1 MNRGCTVL
9 ILICSLIFA
18 ALGRAA
24 DVSLSFSQQPGN
36 RTVGTTFSPAIKVQ
50 ILDGAGNPTN
60 SAATVTLA
68 IGNNPGGGSLT
79 GTTSVAAVAGV
90 ATFTNL
96 KINKAGSGYTL
107 VASSSGLTAATSSAF
122 TLTPGNATHYS
133 LSAPASA
140 TAVASFNVTVTAL
153 DAFENVATG
162 YVGTAKFTVSGNS
175 PGNTA
180 LTNGSVTVS
189 FLIPTPSASASIT
202 ATDTVTSTI
211 TGSTTLAIV
220 PGPTTKFQVF
230 FPSSPTA
237 GTPINVTVN
246 AKDALNNST
255 PAYTGTVRFT
265 STDAT
270 AILPADSVITNGTGV
285 FLATLKIATSA
296 TVTATDVSTP
306 SIKGS
311 TAQVTVRPANPS
323 QLVFVQNPS
332 NVVAGAVVSPSVS
345 VKLLDPYGNATSS
358 NAAVTLAIGTNP
370 AGSSLSGTTTVAA
383 SSGTAT
389 FSTLN
394 LNKSGSEY
402 TLIASSPGVTSA
414 TSTPFSVSPAAA
426 SRLVFDQGPINSS
439 AGTWLTPP
447 VTVRILDSFGNL
459 TPSTTNVAIAIG
471 ANPGSSVLA
480 GMKSVAAVAGTA
492 TFPKL
497 SLDKPGTGYTLSAS
511 SPGLTGVTSGTFNL
525 AASTANRFEVMV
537 FAAPTA
543 GSSYTGSVRVLD
555 SSDNQVTGYSGVVNL
570 DCSDPAAVRPNQ
582 VTVVNGIGSFD
593 ITPKTSGGQNVT
605 AYDDRSTIIGTAL
618 FTVSPST
625 PASLAFSQQPT
636 SATAGAPLSPAVAV
650 SILDAY
656 GNVTRAGLTVS
667 LEIGSNPGGGTL
679 LGTKSQAAVSG
690 VATFPDLNI
699 QTAGSNYT
707 LIATLGSLPT
717 VGSSG
722 FNITPGVG
730 SRIVFG
736 QQPTNCVAGQPFSPV
751 VTARLLDAFGNLTT
765 SSSSVSLYSTGKGS
779 LNSNFSQSLATG
791 TASFTTSYLTEAGPY
806 RLRLQVSGI
815 ADQPFSD
822 PFEVLPGPLLGLS
835 IQGPAF
841 PSVASVGLPIPI
853 TVRALDN
860 WGNFVTAYSGRV
872 HFTCTDSAA
881 VLPPDSQI
889 VNGQTIFPVTF
900 RTAGVQNLIVTDTV
914 KPTLTAQTGS
924 LTVNTDATTK
934 LVITQQPGNSIAGQ
948 RVSPLV
954 RVQTQ
959 DALGNPTNT
968 SVRVT
973 LTLKSNPGG
982 ATLTGAPTL
991 GGTGFV
997 AFNDLYIDKVGTGYT
1012 LEASAIGL
1020 TGTVSAPFNITA
1032 GAASQL
1038 GFLQAPVNT
1047 VAGSSITPAVKVQV
1061 LDDFGNPTAEVKDIT
1076 LAIGSNPAGGTLLG
1090 TKQVASTAGV
1100 STFGNLS
1107 IAKSAPG
1114 YTLTA
1119 SSSGLTSATSP
1130 TFDIV
1135 PGPATQMV
1143 FTQQPGTTV
1152 AGTAIAPA
1160 LTVKLLDAL
1169 GNLTTSTATVT
1180 LGFGTNPGNT
1190 SLTGTTAVAAIGGI
1204 ATFPNVSL
1212 TKVATG
1218 YTLIATSGAL
1228 STTSS
1233 AFDVVAAAAARV
1245 AFTTSPSSAVAGNSI
1260 GTAVVQIQ
1268 DQFGNPRQD
1277 DGSVTLT
1284 ISNNPGGGSL
1294 SGTTTTTTVA
1304 GIATFTEL
1312 SIVKSGT
1319 GYTLR
1324 ASSQGLADGTSA
1336 AFNITPAAA
1345 AKLGFGQQP
1354 SDAVAG
1360 VPFSPAVTV
1369 QVQDAFGNVTPST
1382 ASVQLAIGNNPVGG
1396 TLSGSFT
1403 ASAVGGTATFNTV
1416 NLHKI
1421 GVGYTLTAASSGLTG
1436 ATSNPFTI
1444 THSPVTNFQVVI
1456 PANSIAGV
1464 TVSGTVTALDQFNNF
1479 ASDYAVA
1486 DLRIE
1491 NSQAIGLING
1501 KPFVDFMPMVNG
1513 VASFTA
1519 MFKTRGIQTVTARAN
1534 GFSII
1539 GVANT
1544 TVAAGPAT
1552 EVRVSGS
1559 MANAVAGVTISPAI
1573 AAYIVDQFGNR
1584 TTDTFN
1590 VTLGITTNPV
1600 GGSFTGNLTV
1610 AAVDGIATFPRLWI
1624 EKAGIGYRVSAS
1636 APGVPAGGE
1645 SAAFNITPAA
1655 AHHLAFLQPP
1665 VNTVAGA
1672 SMAPA
1677 VKVQVLDVYNN
1688 QTADARSIAVSIGT
1702 NPAAGILAGTT
1713 SVTSSS
1719 GLSTFSNLSIAKAS
1733 PGYTLTASTSGLTS
1747 ATSAAFEIIPG
1758 PPAQLVFT
1766 QQPGNTVAGVSLAPS
1781 MSVKLLDALGNLT
1794 TSTADVTL
1802 DLVTNPGN
1810 TTLLGATTVAAVG
1823 GVATFPDI
1831 SLTKAATGYA
1841 LRARSAA
1848 LSVTSSTFNIT
1859 SAPPTHLTV
1868 VTDTPTITAGLFL
1881 PYTVTALDAFEN
1893 IATAGYPGG
1902 FIHTCTDPKAT
1913 LPESRF
1919 LLAKGVGHFNAVLK
1933 TGGPQTITVSPVGFS
1948 SISATSNVVTVE
1960 PLSNLYI
1967 TDSTGPSTVVPGTV
1981 VTYTLKPINLGPSPA
1996 THIVV
2001 TDTLPA
2007 GTTFVSAT
2015 PATGWTVEAPAVGAG
2030 GTVKFLKAD
2039 MDENESAVLT
2049 LQISLPPSMKT
2060 GVFLTNKVTMA
2071 SDMPDPTPSNNSISI
2086 SGVLTGIAAIPLTY
2100 TVSADPVVAGTNTTF
2115 TLDLVN
2121 NGPSDAENVTFS
2133 SSFLGF
2139 MRLVSATAPSDWTR
2153 TGSQFQGNFK
2163 IPILP
2168 LGATA
2173 RFIVV
2178 GSLLP
2183 TVPGGASTTF
2193 NSSVT
2198 SSTSGT
2204 KGSIS
2209 KLLSIVRS
2217 TDLALTL
2224 TNSPDPVNITE
2235 NVTYALGLTNLG
2247 SSDASDVLVNAP
2259 LPANTTFVSATAPD
2273 GWTLVNP
2280 DLGSAGSVQFRK
2292 STLAASATGAFTIV
2306 AKVDR
2311 LAPDQSILT
2320 LTANVSTPDPDP
2332 VTENNFATSTTRVKS
2347 SADLAVT
2354 GSAPDSNIAGTD
2366 ITYIVQVVNNGPMD
2380 AVDAVVTAVLPTGLT
2395 FVSAVVP
2402 EGWTRVSPDVGA
2414 NGSVVFTRPL
2424 LANSASAEFTIVAHI
2439 LSSLREGDPIL
2450 TGLAA
2455 TSSVQDIVTGN
2466 SSTAFPRTIHTSS
2479 DLEVTLAATPD
2490 PVVAGEK
2497 VTYAITVT
2505 NHGPS
2510 DAAML
2515 RVSDVVPPHM
2525 TYVSSIP
2532 DQGWTVQAPASG
2544 ATGEVDFSRSATLT
2558 SGTTSRFNIV
2568 TKVDA
2573 GTRNG
2578 TRISNSTSVSSNESD
2593 PAPSDNRTSITVAIG
2608 TVQPS
2613 PGNLQTSGTLN
2624 RQNGLFELS
2633 VTVTNTTPDPIN
2645 GFRLHADY
2653 RAYAAAFPS
2662 LRLYNASSL
2671 TPDPYVDYPFPVQ
2684 VDGSVTLK
2692 LQFYTSTRTLPNPFS
2707 PVLTLEKLAVSQ
2719 LPTAFQKGVSPTLQR
2734 LPDKTVL
2741 LEFPSIPGHWY
2752 RVRYS
2757 SDLQTW
2763 YESSVPIQ
2771 AANNRTQ
2778 WIDNGPPFTNV
2789 SPADPSVTCRYYLLN
2804 EIPSP

>member
-1 MNRGCTVL
+1 MLLLDQFVSQKIDSICPHSAHSARQGWSPPPEPSVTMNRGCTVL
-9 ILICSLIFA
+9 FLICSLIFA

-24 DVSLSFSQQPGN
+24 DVSLLFSQQPVS
-36 RTVGTTFSPAIKVQ
+36 RTVGTSFSPAIKVQ
-50 ILDGAGNPTN
+50 ILDGAGNPTT
-60 SAATVTLA
+60 STATVTLA
-68 IGNNPGGGSLT
+68 IGNNPGGGTLT

-90 ATFTNL
+90 ATFSNL
-96 KINKAGSGYTL
+96 RINKVGSGYTL
-107 VASSSGLTAATSSAF
+107 VASSSGLTGATSSAF
-122 TLTPGNATHYS
+122 SLTPGNATRFR
-133 LSAPASA
+133 LSAPVSA
-140 TAVASFNVTVTAL
+140 TAGTYFDVTVTAL
-153 DAFENVATG
+153 DAFDNIATG
-162 YVGTAKFTVSGNS
+162 YAGTAKFTISGNS
-175 PGNTA
+175 PGNTP
-180 LTNGSVTVS
+180 LINGSVVARFSVS
-189 FLIPTPSASASIT
+189 TPSASASIT

-220 PGPTTKFQVF
+220 PGPTSKFQVF
-230 FPSSPTA
+230 FASSPTA

-246 AKDALNNST
+246 AKDFLNNST
-255 PAYTGTVRFT
+255 PTYTGTIRFT

-285 FLATLKIATSA
+285 FPATLKIATSA

-311 TAQVTVRPANPS
+311 TSQVTVQPANPS

-332 NVVAGAVVSPSVS
+332 NAVAGAVVSPSVT
-345 VKLLDPYGNATSS
+345 VKLLDPYGNATTS
-358 NAAVTLAIGTNP
+358 NAAVTLSIGTNP
-370 AGSSLSGTTTVAA
+370 GGGVLSGTTTVAA

-394 LNKSGSEY
+394 LNKSGSGY
-402 TLIASSPGVTSA
+402 TLIASSPGITSA
-414 TSTPFSVSPAAA
+414 TSTPFSISPATA
-426 SRLVFDQGPINSS
+426 SRLVFDQGPVNSN

-447 VTVRILDSFGNL
+447 LTVRILDSFGNL
-459 TPSTTNVAIAIG
+459 TPSTSNVTIAVG
-471 ANPGSSVLA
+471 TNPGSSVLA
-480 GMKSVAAVAGTA
+480 GTRSVAAVAGTA
-492 TFPKL
+492 TFPRL
-497 SLDKPGTGYTLSAS
+497 SLDKPGTGYTLAAS
-511 SPGLTGVTSGTFNL
+511 SAGLTGVTSGAFNV
-525 AASTANRFEVMV
+525 AASTANRFEVIMSG
-537 FAAPTA
+537 AGSPTA
-543 GSSYTGSVRVLD
+543 GTTYTGSVRVLD
-555 SSDNQVTGYSGVVNL
+555 AASNQVTSYSGVVNL
-570 DCSDPAAVRPNQ
+570 DCSDPAAVWPSQ
-582 VTVVNGIGSFD
+582 VTLVNGLGLFNL
-593 ITPKTSGGQNVT
+593 TPKTSGAQSVT
-605 AYDDRSTIIGTAL
+605 AYDGLSTIIGTDL

-636 SATAGAPLSPAVAV
+636 SATAGAPLSPAVTV

-699 QTAGSNYT
+699 QAAGTGYT
-707 LIATLGSLPT
+707 LAATMTSLP
-717 VGSSG
+717 VVVSSG

-765 SSSSVSLYSTGKGS
+765 SNGTVSLNSTGPGS

-791 TASFTTSYLTEAGPY
+791 TASFTATYLVEAGTN
-806 RLRLQVSGI
+806 RLRLQASGI
-815 ADQPFSD
+815 ADQPLSD

-841 PSVASVGLPIPI
+841 PSVASVGLPIPF
-853 TVRALDN
+853 TVAALDN
-860 WGNFVTAYSGRV
+860 WGNFVTAYTGKVR
-872 HFTCTDSAA
+872 FTCTDSAA
-881 VLPPDSQI
+881 VLPPDSVL
-889 VNGQTIFPVTF
+889 VNGQTVFPVTF

-914 KPTLTAQTGS
+914 KPSLTAQTGN

-948 RVSPLV
+948 RVSPLLLV
-954 RVQTQ
+954 RTQ
-959 DALGNPTNT
+959 DASGNFTNT

-973 LTLKSNPGG
+973 FKLKSNPGG
-982 ATLTGAPTL
+982 ATLTGGFTQ

-997 AFNDLYIDKVGTGYT
+997 DFNDLYIDKAGVGYT
-1012 LEASAIGL
+1012 LEASALGL
-1020 TGTVSAPFNITA
+1020 TSTVSAPFNITA
-1032 GAASQL
+1032 AAASQL
-1038 GFLQAPVNT
+1038 GFLQTPVNT
-1047 VAGSSITPAVKVQV
+1047 VAGSVISPSVKVQV
-1061 LDDFGNPTAEVKDIT
+1061 LDAFGNQTTDAKAIT
-1076 LAIGSNPAGGTLLG
+1076 VAIGTNPGTGNLLG
-1090 TKQVASTAGV
+1090 TRLVNSTSGL

-1107 IAKSAPG
+1107 ITQAAPG

-1119 SSSGLTSATSP
+1119 STSGLPTITSAP
-1130 TFDIV
+1130 FDIV
-1135 PGPATQMV
+1135 PGPATQLV
-1143 FTQQPGTTV
+1143 FLRQPVNTV
-1152 AGTAIAPA
+1152 AGEPISTTM
-1160 LTVKLLDAL
+1160 TVRLLDAND
-1169 GNLTTSTATVT
+1169 NLSTSTANVTLSIDSNPSGGTLSGTRTVT
-1180 LGFGTNPGNT
+1180 
-1190 SLTGTTAVAAIGGI
+1190 AVGGI
-1204 ATFPNVSL
+1204 ATF
-1212 TKVATG
+1212 TG
-1218 YTLIATSGAL
+1218 
-1228 STTSS
+1228 
-1233 AFDVVAAAAARV
+1233 
-1245 AFTTSPSSAVAGNSI
+1245 
-1260 GTAVVQIQ
+1260 
-1268 DQFGNPRQD
+1268 
-1277 DGSVTLT
+1277 
-1284 ISNNPGGGSL
+1284 
-1294 SGTTTTTTVA
+1294 
-1304 GIATFTEL
+1304 L
-1312 SIVKSGT
+1312 SIDKSGT
-1319 GYTLR
+1319 SYKLR
-1324 ASSQGLADGTSA
+1324 ATSQGVTDGISGT
-1336 AFNITPAAA
+1336 FNITPGAP
-1345 AKLGFGQQP
+1345 AKLAFGQHP

-1360 VPFSPAVTV
+1360 VAFSPAVTV
-1369 QVQDAFGNVTPST
+1369 QIQDAFGNVISSN
-1382 ASVQLAIGNNPVGG
+1382 ANVQLAIGNNPVGG
-1396 TLSGSFT
+1396 SLSGSLT
-1403 ASAVGGTATFNTV
+1403 AAAVGGTATFSSV

-1421 GVGYTLTAASSGLTG
+1421 GVGYTLTAALTGLAG

-1444 THSPVTNFQVVI
+1444 THSPVTTFQVAI

-1464 TVSGTVTALDQFNNF
+1464 TVNGTVTALDQFNNF
-1479 ASDYAVA
+1479 ASSYAVA

-1501 KPFVDFMPMVNG
+1501 KPFVDFIPVVNG

-1534 GFSII
+1534 GFAII
-1539 GVANT
+1539 GNALT
-1544 TVAAGPAT
+1544 TVVAGPAT

-1573 AAYIVDQFGNR
+1573 TGYIVDQFGNR

-1590 VTLGITTNPV
+1590 VTLGITTNPG
-1600 GGSFTGNLTV
+1600 GGSLLGNLTV
-1610 AAVDGIATFPRLWI
+1610 AAVDGIATFPGLTI

-1645 SAAFNITPAA
+1645 SSAFNITPAA
-1655 AHHLAFLQPP
+1655 AHHLGFLQPP

-1672 SMAPA
+1672 AVAPA
-1677 VKVQVLDVYNN
+1677 VKVQVLDAFNN
-1688 QTADARSIAVSIGT
+1688 QTADARSIAVAIST
-1702 NPAAGILAGTT
+1702 NPAAGTLAGTT
-1713 SVTSSS
+1713 SVTSSA
-1719 GLSTFSNLSIAKAS
+1719 GLSTFTNLSIAKAS
-1733 PGYTLTASTSGLTS
+1733 PGYTLTASTSGLAS
-1747 ATSAAFEIIPG
+1747 AISAAFEIVPG
-1758 PPAQLVFT
+1758 PASQLVFT
-1766 QQPGNTVAGVSLAPS
+1766 QQPGNTVAGVNLAPS
-1781 MSVKLLDALGNLT
+1781 LTVKLLDALGNLT

-1810 TTLLGATTVAAVG
+1810 TTVLGTTTVAAVG
-1823 GVATFPDI
+1823 GVATFSDI

-1841 LRARSAA
+1841 LRAKSAA

-1881 PYTVTALDAFEN
+1881 QFTVTALDAFEN

-1902 FIHTCTDPKAT
+1902 FLYTCTDPKAI

-1919 LLAKGVGHFNAVLK
+1919 LLSKGVGHFNAVLK

-1960 PLSNLYI
+1960 PLSNLDI
-1967 TDSTGPSTVVPGTV
+1967 TDSTGPSIVVPGTV

-2001 TDTLPA
+2001 SDILPA
-2007 GTTFVSAT
+2007 GTSLVSAT
-2015 PATGWTVEAPAVGAG
+2015 PAPGWTVESPAVGAG

-2060 GVFLTNKVTMA
+2060 GLFLTNQVTMA
-2071 SDMPDPTPSNNSISI
+2071 SDMPDPTPSNNSVSI
-2086 SGVLTGIAAIPLTY
+2086 SGILTGIAAIPLTFSS
-2100 TVSADPVVAGTNTTF
+2100 TADPVVAGTNTTF

-2121 NGPSDAENVTFS
+2121 DGPSDAENVTFS
-2133 SSFLGF
+2133 SSFLGS
-2139 MRLVSATAPSDWTR
+2139 MLLVSATGPSDWTR
-2153 TGSQFQGNFK
+2153 TGSLTQGNFN

-2183 TVPGGASTTF
+2183 TVPGGGSTTF
-2193 NSSVT
+2193 NSAVT
-2198 SSTSGT
+2198 SSTSGI

-2209 KLLSIVRS
+2209 KSLSIVRS
-2217 TDLALTL
+2217 TDLALTM
-2224 TNSPDPVNITE
+2224 TDSPDPVNITE
-2235 NVTYALGLTNLG
+2235 NVTYTLGLTNLG
-2247 SSDASDVLVNAP
+2247 PSDASDVVVDAP
-2259 LPANTTFVSATAPD
+2259 LPANTTFVSATTPD

-2280 DLGSAGSVQFRK
+2280 GLGSAGTVQFRK
-2292 STLAASATGAFTIV
+2292 STLAASATGAFAIV

-2311 LAPDQSILT
+2311 LAPDQSVLT

-2347 SADLAVT
+2347 SADLEVS

-2366 ITYIVQVVNNGPMD
+2366 ITYTVQVVNNGPMD

-2414 NGSVVFTRPL
+2414 KGSVVFTRPL
-2424 LANSASAEFTIVAHI
+2424 LANGASAEFTIVAHI
-2439 LSSLREGDPIL
+2439 ISSLRDGDLIQ

-2466 SSTAFPRTIHTSS
+2466 SSAAFPRTIHTSS
-2479 DLEVTLAATPD
+2479 DLEVTLGAAPD
-2490 PVVAGEK
+2490 PVVKGGN
-2497 VTYAITVT
+2497 VTYSITMT

-2510 DAAML
+2510 DAAAV
-2515 RVSDVVPPHM
+2515 RVSDVIPPHM
-2525 TYVSSIP
+2525 TYLSSILE
-2532 DQGWTVQAPASG
+2532 QGWTVQAPIPGSA
-2544 ATGEVDFSRSATLT
+2544 GEVEFTRSATLI
-2558 SGTTSRFNIV
+2558 SRATSRFTLV
-2568 TKVDA
+2568 TRLGA
-2573 GTRNG
+2573 ATPNG
-2578 TRISNSTSVSSNESD
+2578 TRISNSITVASNESD
-2593 PAPSDNRTSITVAIG
+2593 PAPSNNSASITVAVG

-2613 PGNLQTSGTLN
+2613 PGQLQTNGTVN

-2645 GFRLHADY
+2645 GFRLHVDY

-2671 TPDPYVDYPFPVQ
+2671 SPDPYVDYPFPVQ

-2719 LPTAFQKGVSPTLQR
+2719 LPTSFQKGVSPALQR
-2734 LPDKTVL
+2734 LPDRTVL

-2757 SDLQTW
+2757 SDLQKW

-2771 AANNRTQ
+2771 AANDRTQ

-2789 SPADPSVTCRYYLLN
+2789 SPADPSVTSRYYLLN